1 MFASY
6 YWVVEIT
13 LNENIQVKTSCD
25 YQATCSVGEK
35 ISKDVSKNI

>member
-13 LNENIQVKTSCD
+13 LNEIKI
-25 YQATCSVGEK
+25 K
-35 ISKDVSKNI
+35 ISHQKSLYMHVNAPDKFNVY